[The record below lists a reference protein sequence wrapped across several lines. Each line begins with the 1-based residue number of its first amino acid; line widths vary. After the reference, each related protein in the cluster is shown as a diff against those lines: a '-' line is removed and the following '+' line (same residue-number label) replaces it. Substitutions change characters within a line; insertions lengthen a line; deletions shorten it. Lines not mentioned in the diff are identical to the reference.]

1 MNRHDWLKIIG
12 GLGLGAT
19 GLGLAGIGPLAALG
33 AGAKGATLA
42 AGLAGPTTQGA
53 GGLLGIGA
61 SIGKAA
67 PAVSAGLQGAQMA
80 GGLLGGAQPQQAPQ
94 APPMQPQ
101 QAMGPSFGGYR
112 GSESL
117 PPELAGLP
125 PDHPK
130 VRAYMMQR
138 GMA

>member
-53 GGLLGIGA
+53 SGLLGVGA
-61 SIGKAA
+61 TIGKAA
-67 PAVSAGLQGAQMA
+67 PALSAGLKGAQMA
-80 GGLLGGAQPQQAPQ
+80 GGLLGNSQPQSPPV
-94 APPMQPQ
+94 APPMPTQQP
-101 QAMGPSFGGYR
+101 MGPSFGGYR
-112 GSESL
+112 GVEGL

-138 GMA
+138 GMT